1 MADLVS
7 TDVKVTQGP
16 KDESPGLC
24 QNGDSLMRPS
34 VAFGD
39 SALTYPTYGIP
50 VPDIA
55 QFRLKF
61 GITRIQAYPRVF
73 THYWFYDK
81 TVRAN
86 APYGTL
92 RAYAMADGAEMS
104 GAVSPTVLDLDVW
117 GA

>member
-1 MADLVS
+1 MADITQ

-34 VAFGD
+34 IAFGNATLD
-39 SALTYPTYGIP
+39 YPTYGIP

-61 GITRIQAYPRVF
+61 GITRIAVYPREF
-73 THYWFYDK
+73 THAWFYDK
-81 TVRAN
+81 TVRTG

-92 RAYAMADGAEMS
+92 RGYALNGGAEMS
-104 GAVSPTVLDLDVW
+104 GAIAAMVLDLDVW